1 MMMDKM
7 NRRAFLKSAGT
18 VALAVAAAGVLT
30 ACGEDAPA
38 PAPSVEFK
46 ATKLYTTISYGDQA
60 MTQIT
65 GTNVAME
72 LEAKNST
79 SAEIKLTKDL
89 FAMELE
95 GKSASIDIMRLKV
108 PQGYTQKDEITVK
121 PGETVTIA
129 LVHHLEAKTEEELN
143 KWTASAGKMKV
154 TVKYGSL
161 NKTFEADIRTGKIQ

>member
-38 PAPSVEFK
+38 PSVEFK
-46 ATKLYTTISYGDQA
+46 ATRITTSIGYKDQA
-60 MTQIT
+60 MTQVT

-72 LEAKNST
+72 LEVKNST
-79 SAEIKLTKDL
+79 STEIKITKDL

-95 GKSASIDIMRLKV
+95 GKSASIDSMRLKV
-108 PQGYTQKDEITVK
+108 PQGYTEKEEIPVK

-129 LVHHLEAKTEEELN
+129 LVHHLEAKTKEELS
-143 KWTASAGKMKV
+143 KWVASAGKMKV
-154 TVKYGSL
+154 TVKYGGL
-161 NKTFEADIRTGKIQ
+161 NKTFEAGIRTGKIQ

>member
-38 PAPSVEFK
+38 PSVEFK
-46 ATKLYTTISYGDQA
+46 ATKLYTTISYSDSA

-65 GTNVAME
+65 GTNVAID
-72 LEAKNST
+72 LEVKNGT
-79 SAEIKLTKDL
+79 GAEIKLTKDL

-108 PQGYTQKDEITVK
+108 PQGYTQKDEIPVK

-129 LVHHLEAKTEEELN
+129 LVHHLEAKTKEELS
-143 KWTASAGKMKV
+143 KWVASAGKMKV
-154 TVKYGSL
+154 TVKYGGL